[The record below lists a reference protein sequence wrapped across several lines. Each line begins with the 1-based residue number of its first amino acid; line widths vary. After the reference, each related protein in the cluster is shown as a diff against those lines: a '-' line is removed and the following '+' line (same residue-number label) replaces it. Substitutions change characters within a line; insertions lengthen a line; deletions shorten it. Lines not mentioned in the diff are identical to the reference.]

1 MIHTKTNYS
10 RCGKHSILS
19 NCPRSN
25 PQSKMIPRIKS
36 YKPMKDYQLLVA
48 FDDGRIVKYD
58 VMDDIRSIPAFKD
71 LETVYGLFA
80 NAQLDSSRTCIY
92 WNDQIDLPSDYQT
105 LPSDA
110 IVICSFWGLLRMP
123 LLHLSLILKQQKLFL
138 LNVFSKNNHQS
149 ITFWG

>member
-80 NAQLDSSRTCIY
+80 NAQLDSSHTCIY
-92 WNDQIDLPSDYQT
+92 WNDQIDLPSDTIYEYG
-105 LPSDA
+105 
-110 IVICSFWGLLRMP
+110 IEEKGVLRVAEEEEEE
-123 LLHLSLILKQQKLFL
+123 LTYGISTKH
-138 LNVFSKNNHQS
+138 
-149 ITFWG
+149 